1 MADSEKNS
9 SQEKTEQPTQRK
21 LDKAREEGK
30 TVTSKE
36 MFVLTSIIMMLVM
49 FYFLA
54 HNYSQITSTWKNLFL
69 LVDTVKYGV
78 SPILAMKQAI
88 EKVLLFTIIIG
99 GPILLVTVLTQ
110 LMVGGITFSTK
121 QLEWKNSKFRVPL

>member
-1 MADSEKNS
+1 
-9 SQEKTEQPTQRK
+9 
-21 LDKAREEGK
+21 
-30 TVTSKE
+30 
-36 MFVLTSIIMMLVM
+36 MMLVM

-69 LVDTVKYGV
+69 LIDTVKYGV

-88 EKVLLFTIIIG
+88 QKVLLFTIIIG

-121 QLEWKNSKFRVPL
+121 QLEWKNSKFNPIEYLKRTFKDYLRNTNIIFKEYLEDT